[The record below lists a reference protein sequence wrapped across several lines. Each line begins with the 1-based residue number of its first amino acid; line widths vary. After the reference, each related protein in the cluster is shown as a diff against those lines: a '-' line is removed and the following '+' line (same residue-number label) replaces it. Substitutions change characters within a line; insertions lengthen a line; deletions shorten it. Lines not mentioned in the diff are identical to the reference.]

1 MQNQNNSSP
10 ITHHPSRITH
20 HASPI
25 THHSSPITH
34 NSSPITHHSSPITHN
49 SSHITHH
56 ALRIG
61 ITGQSGFIGTHLYNY
76 LNLQEDIETI
86 PFRDEFFQNER
97 ALDAF
102 VSQCDVIVHL
112 AAMNRHGKEGVI
124 YKTNIE
130 LVKKLLAAVERT
142 SSNPHIIM
150 SSSTQESRDNEYGR
164 SKKEGRKLF
173 IEWAEKNNG
182 KFTGLVIPN
191 VFGPFGNPFYN
202 SFIAT
207 FSHLIATGG
216 NPQVEVDAEI
226 PLIYVQDLV
235 HKILEII
242 KNKEYANEYQ
252 INSIA
257 TAKVTEVL
265 ELLNYYN
272 KIYVKQGIFPNLD
285 NYFELCLFNT
295 FRSYLPKDYFPRKF
309 ELHTDDRGSF
319 VETVKS
325 KGQGQFSFSTTKPGI
340 TRGNHFHLRKVER
353 FAVIKGKAR
362 IQLRK
367 IGTDEIINY
376 EIDGK
381 EPGYVDMPV
390 WYTHN
395 ITNTG
400 EEELVTLF
408 WINEFFDTDD
418 PDTYYEEV

>member
-1 MQNQNNSSP
+1 M
-10 ITHHPSRITH
+10 IK
-20 HASPI
+20 
-25 THHSSPITH
+25 
-34 NSSPITHHSSPITHN
+34 
-49 SSHITHH
+49 
-56 ALRIG
+56 IG

-86 PFRDEFFQNER
+86 PFKDEYFQNQQVFDEFVNK
-97 ALDAF
+97 
-102 VSQCDVIVHL
+102 CDVIVHL
-112 AAMNRHGKEGVI
+112 AAMNRHGDGGVI
-124 YKTNIE
+124 YKTNVE
-130 LVKKLLAAVERT
+130 LVEKLIASLERT
-142 SSNPHIIM
+142 GKRPHIII

-164 SKKEGRKLF
+164 SKKKARELLVKWTG
-173 IEWAEKNNG
+173 KNSC

-191 VFGPFGNPFYN
+191 VFGPFGKPFYN

-242 KNKEYANEYQ
+242 KNKEYANEYP
-252 INSIA
+252 IDSIA

-265 ELLNYYN
+265 GLLNYYN
-272 KIYVKQGIFPNLD
+272 KIYVKQSIFPNLD

-295 FRSYLPKDYFPRKF
+295 FRSYLPKDNFPRKF

-340 TRGNHFHLRKVER
+340 TRGNHFHIRKVER

-367 IGTDEIINY
+367 IGNDEIINY
-376 EIDGK
+376 VIDGK

-390 WYTHN
+390 WHTHN

-400 EEELVTLF
+400 DEELVTLF
-408 WINEFFDTDD
+408 WVNELFNPND
-418 PDTYYEEV
+418 PDTFYEEV